1 MGEHLLIG
9 RAGKGDRVPAVWL
22 APAKLNPEVTPTLV
36 VHPNGIAS
44 VSSSALVKTLLSR
57 GGIVMS
63 IDAFQTGS
71 AVAPRDTSSPRRS
84 LTTIRRTTPIACRIS

>member
-9 RAGKGDRVPAVWL
+9 RVAKGDRVPAVWL
-22 APAKLNPEVTPTLV
+22 TPSRLNPEVTPTLV

-63 IDAFQTGS
+63 IDAFQTE
-71 AVAPRDTSSPRRS
+71 APWLRETLQPERSP
-84 LTTIRRTTPIACRIS
+84 LTIRRTTPIACRTS